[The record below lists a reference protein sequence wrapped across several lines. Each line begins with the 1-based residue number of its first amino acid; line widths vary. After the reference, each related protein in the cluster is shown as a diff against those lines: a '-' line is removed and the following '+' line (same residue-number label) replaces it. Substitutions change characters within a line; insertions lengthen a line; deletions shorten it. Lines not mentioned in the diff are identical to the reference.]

1 MKNKNSAAI
10 ALRSIDGEDVTTWV
24 LPEDAIA
31 RLGRGRSNDVAFSPD
46 GQYFAVGTSIGFW
59 LYELPTLTPI
69 ALWDTERGMTSG
81 VSFSPDGSQIVTST
95 FDGNVK
101 IWDIERGICTTEID
115 DHRSKS
121 GISSKPVFSKDG
133 QHLAAASFRMQNGK
147 IYTWCPHTGAK
158 IRETEVHSPYNAYPF
173 CFSPDLSLLAG
184 KNNPQKRTGMN
195 IADGDSIT
203 IWHVE
208 TGEQIADIT
217 GHPDP
222 VRKFCFSPCGR
233 FLAAGN
239 WYGTIPATGNWH
251 GTIHVWNVESGQLEM
266 AYTDYGESQMYPYFL
281 PEGKLITAA
290 VSERKVEIWHVEKG
304 EKLDEFEHRG
314 NNNNTVR
321 FSENGTQ
328 LAISSGSDIQIW
340 TKDSNSDD
348 HTLSTLHGHIRTM
361 DTLVFSADEKTLAAG
376 FWSDNVLLWDVAS
389 RRSYRPESEKLP
401 GISHHVYLSTSGK
414 LVSTCRDGNL
424 LRVWEVGK
432 REPVAELTAAEAKL
446 MRTEAFSPTQHR
458 LARVDTEHNIHI
470 WEWTPTAESESEDS
484 AWKKHVTL
492 VGHTMYIKG
501 LAFSPDGKRLASIAA
516 GRLETAE
523 LPMRDARL
531 WDVDAGE
538 EITKLATKFSDS
550 KLYRSSAG
558 HIAGIAFSPRGDIIA
573 GGQFDEII
581 LWDATDGKVLMRIPQ
596 PKESRRPITLCFSP
610 CGEYLASGAWW
621 QRGLQKVPIRL
632 WEVTTGENITT
643 FWGHTTDV
651 QCFAFSQ
658 DGTLLVSGGHDGA
671 IYLWDLK
678 SYL

>member
-81 VSFSPDGSQIVTST
+81 VSFSPDGSQIVTFT
-95 FDGNVK
+95 TTENAK

-115 DHRSKS
+115 DHYSKR
-121 GISSKPVFSKDG
+121 GISSKPIFSKDG
-133 QHLAAASFRMQNGK
+133 QYLAAANCRMENGK
-147 IYTWCPHTGAK
+147 IYVKIYVWCSHTGTK
-158 IRETEVHSPYNAYPF
+158 VRETEVHSPYDAYAYPF

-184 KNNPQKRTGMN
+184 KNNPQKRPGRN

-203 IWHVE
+203 LWHVE

-217 GHPDP
+217 GHPEP

-239 WYGTIPATGNWH
+239 WH
-251 GTIHVWNVESGQLEM
+251 GAIQVWNVESGQLETT
-266 AYTDYGESQMYPYFL
+266 YTDYGESQTYPYFL
-281 PEGKLITAA
+281 PDGELITAA
-290 VSERKVEIWHVEKG
+290 VSERKVEIWHVAKE

-314 NNNNTVR
+314 NGETVR
-321 FSENGTQ
+321 FSDCGTQ
-328 LAISSGSDIQIW
+328 LAVASPSDIQIW
-340 TKDSNSDD
+340 TKGSNSDA
-348 HTLSTLHGHIRTM
+348 HILSTLHGHIPTM
-361 DTLVFSADEKTLAAG
+361 DTLVFSSDEKTLAAG

-389 RRSYRPESEKLP
+389 RRSYRPANEKLP
-401 GISHHVYLSTSGK
+401 GTSHNVYLSDSRK
-414 LVSTCRDGNL
+414 VVSTSVDETTL
-424 LRVWEVGK
+424 KIWEVGSS
-432 REPVAELTAAEAKL
+432 EPIAELAKPEAGLSRAEAF
-446 MRTEAFSPTQHR
+446 APNGYR
-458 LARVDTEHNIHI
+458 LARADRKSNIHV
-470 WEWTPTAESESEDS
+470 WERTPSSGDTCQNEN
-484 AWKKHVTL
+484 WKKHTTL
-492 VGHTMYIKG
+492 VGHAAPTNQTGFSMQHIVEMT
-501 LAFSPDGKRLASIAA
+501 FSPDGERLASIS
-516 GRLETAE
+516 RDRTAY
-523 LPMRDARL
+523 L
-531 WDVDAGE
+531 WDVNAGQQV
-538 EITKLATKFSDS
+538 TQLLLTPPSTRGW
-550 KLYRSSAG
+550 YREYDT
-558 HIAGIAFSPRGDIIA
+558 GIAFSPRGDRIA
-573 GGQFDEII
+573 GGQWSEIV
-581 LWDATDGKVLMRIPQ
+581 LWDAADGNTFMTLPQ
-596 PKESRRPITLCFSP
+596 PEESQRPITLCFSP
-610 CGEYLASGAWW
+610 CGQYLASGAWW
-621 QRGLQKVPIRL
+621 QPDLQKVPIRL
-632 WEVTTGENITT
+632 WKVDTGENIAT